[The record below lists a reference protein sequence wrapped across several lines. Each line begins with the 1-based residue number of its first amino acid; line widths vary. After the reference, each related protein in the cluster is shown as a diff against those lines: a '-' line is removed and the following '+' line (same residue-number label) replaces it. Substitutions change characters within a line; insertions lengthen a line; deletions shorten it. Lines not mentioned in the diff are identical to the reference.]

1 MGVQPPWAARPL
13 CVLRLQVSGC
23 HFLQL
28 RTGFGRQILA
38 TIGDFLMDLLM
49 PGVDRPLRA
58 EMKPDKMSSVWGWTI
73 GQEMR

>member
-13 CVLRLQVSGC
+13 CVLRLQASGC

-58 EMKPDKMSSVWGWTI
+58 EMKPDKTNSVWGWTI